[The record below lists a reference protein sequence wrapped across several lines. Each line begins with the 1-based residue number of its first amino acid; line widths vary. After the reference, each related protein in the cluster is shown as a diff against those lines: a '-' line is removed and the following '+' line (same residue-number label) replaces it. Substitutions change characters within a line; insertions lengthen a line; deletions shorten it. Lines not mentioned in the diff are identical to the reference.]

1 MKRLRRGIC
10 ILLMAAVLSSL
21 CVCFGA
27 QKDYSGYSCYVS
39 LGDSI
44 ANGIGENNISHKY
57 MHRTPGAYPD
67 RIAHATG
74 AYLTQLGC
82 GGMRRRC
89 LPTARRSV
97 RGLRQR

>member
-44 ANGIGENNISHKY
+44 AD
-57 MHRTPGAYPD
+57 A
-67 RIAHATG
+67 
-74 AYLTQLGC
+74 
-82 GGMRRRC
+82 
-89 LPTARRSV
+89 TARSFASV
-97 RGLRQR
+97 AAIDFDGKYFRRDIGRDLMQLEANTAAK